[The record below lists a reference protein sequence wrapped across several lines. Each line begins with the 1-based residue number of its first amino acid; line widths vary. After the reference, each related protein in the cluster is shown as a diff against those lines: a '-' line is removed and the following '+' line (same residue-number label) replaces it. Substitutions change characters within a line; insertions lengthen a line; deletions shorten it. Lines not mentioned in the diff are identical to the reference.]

1 MATDGNQEENHA
13 DEFDE
18 LNLQLTKYIGGPATL
33 GTTKKTPPPPDDD
46 GVIQAELQKL
56 KKSYLVLTDL
66 IDKGKSHEPWTGQM
80 KSRAELN
87 MKFSVRIV

>member
-1 MATDGNQEENHA
+1 MASNQLADQHNTSQNLFEQMATDGNQEENHA

-66 IDKGKSHEPWTGQM
+66 IDKGKSH
-80 KSRAELN
+80 L
-87 MKFSVRIV
+87 